1 MLGFAGVILLLCFV
15 QFCLLLIAV
24 GLNLIRFGVVEGL
37 GPTFFVQV
45 NVEPTPL
52 GLWELELF
60 PAKGFAHS
68 EFHEDPLVADRVA
81 MWLLA
86 NDTAHSRTRRA
97 DG

>member
-1 MLGFAGVILLLCFV
+1 MLVLVGAILLLCFV
-15 QFCLLLIAV
+15 QFCLLLTAV
-24 GLNLIRFGVVEGL
+24 GLNFCRFGVVEGL
-37 GPTFFVQV
+37 GPTFFVQA

-60 PAKGFAHS
+60 SAKGFAHS
-68 EFHEDPLVADRVA
+68 EIHEDLLVADRAA

-86 NDTAHSRTRRA
+86 